1 MLSERLTLKVSCFM
15 DYRMFP
21 FDKQICPI
29 VIESYA
35 YRDYQLQLNWRDED
49 PIQYNS
55 NLQLAEFK
63 LGKKSYVSI
72 KKQPIKFH
80 LGNKMV
86 RNECTRSYVTGDF
99 SCLEGFFILK
109 RNIGYYL
116 LHCFIPS
123 MLCVSIR

>member
-1 MLSERLTLKVSCFM
+1 M

-63 LGKKSYVSI
+63 LGIVLYVCMKKVIFFS
-72 KKQPIKFH
+72 F
-80 LGNKMV
+80 N
-86 RNECTRSYVTGDF
+86 CTVQETKWYEMSAQDRMSLVISAAWRDF
-99 SCLEGFFILK
+99 SF
-109 RNIGYYL
+109 
-116 LHCFIPS
+116 
-123 MLCVSIR
+123 

>member
-1 MLSERLTLKVSCFM
+1 M

-63 LGKKSYVSI
+63 LGKISYAPTKTSQFNFV
-72 KKQPIKFH
+72 
-80 LGNKMV
+80 
-86 RNECTRSYVTGDF
+86 
-99 SCLEGFFILK
+99 
-109 RNIGYYL
+109 
-116 LHCFIPS
+116 
-123 MLCVSIR
+123 

>member
-1 MLSERLTLKVSCFM
+1 M

-63 LGKKSYVSI
+63 LGKQFQRKISQFNFVKEI
-72 KKQPIKFH
+72 KWYEMNAQGRT
-80 LGNKMV
+80 LL
-86 RNECTRSYVTGDF
+86 VTSAAWKDF
-99 SCLEGFFILK
+99 SF
-109 RNIGYYL
+109 
-116 LHCFIPS
+116 
-123 MLCVSIR
+123 

>member
-1 MLSERLTLKVSCFM
+1 MQFILVLLSPDGEIMLSERLTLKVSCFM

-63 LGKKSYVSI
+63 LGKIVYVLTKNKSI
-72 KKQPIKFH
+72 
-80 LGNKMV
+80 
-86 RNECTRSYVTGDF
+86 
-99 SCLEGFFILK
+99 
-109 RNIGYYL
+109 
-116 LHCFIPS
+116 
-123 MLCVSIR
+123 

>member
-1 MLSERLTLKVSCFM
+1 M

-63 LGKKSYVSI
+63 LGIVLYVCMKKVI
-72 KKQPIKFH
+72 FFH
-80 LGNKMV
+80 LTVPFRKQNGTK
-86 RNECTRSYVTGDF
+86 
-99 SCLEGFFILK
+99 
-109 RNIGYYL
+109 
-116 LHCFIPS
+116 
-123 MLCVSIR
+123 

>member
-1 MLSERLTLKVSCFM
+1 M

-63 LGKKSYVSI
+63 LGIVPYVRME
-72 KKQPIKFH
+72 
-80 LGNKMV
+80 NV
-86 RNECTRSYVTGDF
+86 R
-99 SCLEGFFILK
+99 FF
-109 RNIGYYL
+109 
-116 LHCFIPS
+116 F
-123 MLCVSIR
+123 

>member
-1 MLSERLTLKVSCFM
+1 
-15 DYRMFP
+15 MFP

-72 KKQPIKFH
+72 KTSQLNSIKEIKWYEMNAQDRM
-80 LGNKMV
+80 LL
-86 RNECTRSYVTGDF
+86 VTSAAWKDF
-99 SCLEGFFILK
+99 SF
-109 RNIGYYL
+109 
-116 LHCFIPS
+116 
-123 MLCVSIR
+123 

>member
-1 MLSERLTLKVSCFM
+1 M

-63 LGKKSYVSI
+63 LGKKIICYN
-72 KKQPIKFH
+72 KKPV
-80 LGNKMV
+80 N
-86 RNECTRSYVTGDF
+86 
-99 SCLEGFFILK
+99 
-109 RNIGYYL
+109 
-116 LHCFIPS
+116 
-123 MLCVSIR
+123 